1 MRRVKL
7 KEIAE
12 INPRK
17 SEIDKDKVELVSFV
31 AMADVSEDGII
42 SEHETKPLSEVYKG
56 YTYFRKDDV
65 LLAKITPCFENGKA
79 AIADNIPNEIGF
91 GSSEFHVLR
100 TNGEVIPSFLFYA
113 LWNKNFRLT
122 GSKKMTGSAG
132 QKRVPTDFLKNYEI
146 PLPSLSEQKAIVAKL
161 DRAQRLIDID
171 KEMLVKYDD
180 LIQSVFLEMFGD
192 LVGNPK
198 GWRKLKLKDFCEFEN
213 GDRSSNYPSGDDIK
227 ESGKLFLSSGDIQNG
242 KFTVKDSKFIS
253 NEKFDSLKR
262 GKCKTGDVLVT
273 LRGSGTGKTAV
284 FDCHYD
290 EGFINAQMVI
300 LRPDSK
306 CLSEYL
312 VRQLNCPPVFKR
324 LINLNSGSA
333 QPQLSATSL
342 KKFEVLVPNIEIQK
356 QYERKARQIEGE
368 KEQIKTSLK
377 KSEEL
382 FSSLVQGAF
391 G

>member
-1 MRRVKL
+1 
-7 KEIAE
+7 
-12 INPRK
+12 
-17 SEIDKDKVELVSFV
+17 
-31 AMADVSEDGII
+31 MADVSEDGFI
-42 SEHETKPLSEVYKG
+42 SEHETRPLSEVYSG
-56 YTYFRKDDV
+56 YTYFKKGDI

-79 AIADNIPNEIGF
+79 AIADSIPNEIGF
-91 GSSEFHVLR
+91 GSSEFHVFR
-100 TNGEVIPSFLFYA
+100 TNGEILPKYLFYS
-113 LWNKNFRLT
+113 LWNEPFREQV
-122 GSKKMTGSAG
+122 SKKMTGSAG
-132 QKRVPTDFLKNYEI
+132 QKRVPTNFLKDYKI
-146 PLPSLSEQKAIVAKL
+146 PLPTLSEQKAIVAKL

-171 KEMLVKYDD
+171 REMLAKYEE

-192 LVGNPK
+192 PVRNEK

-227 ESGKLFLSSGDIQNG
+227 EAGKLFLSSGDIQNG

-253 NEKFDSLKR
+253 IEKFNSLKR
-262 GKCKTGDVLVT
+262 GRCKTGDVLVT

-284 FDCHYD
+284 FDCQYD

-300 LRPDSK
+300 LRPDSN

-342 KKFEVLVPNIEIQK
+342 KKFEVLVPAIEIQE
-356 QYERKARQIEGE
+356 QYERKAQQIEKE
-368 KEQIKTSLK
+368 KKQIKISLK

-382 FSSLVQGAF
+382 FSSLVQGFF

>member
-1 MRRVKL
+1 VKL

-31 AMADVSEDGII
+31 AMADVSEDGFI

>member
-1 MRRVKL
+1 VKL

-56 YTYFRKDDV
+56 YTYFRKGDV